1 MVHDNHLNCFLKGAI
16 MGGLTGTI
24 AALLLAPKSGRELRG
39 DLACTYDDLCDKS
52 QHFSDQVR
60 EKSHEMMHAFD
71 RNHSKHEE
79 NNTSSML
86 MGGAFGAI
94 LGATSAL
101 LLAPRSGDKLRQGLG
116 EKYDEIISQAQDF
129 IANVNHKGHDAMEYA
144 DEWRETLSTLVN
156 KLSNSKGKRS
166 NSMFDEIVD
175 WANLGIKALQQLQKR
190 R

>member
-16 MGGLTGTI
+16 VGGLTGTI
-24 AALLLAPKSGRELRG
+24 AALLLAPKSGRELRD
-39 DLACTYDDLCDKS
+39 DLSCTYGDLCDKS
-52 QHFSDQVR
+52 HRFSDQVK
-60 EKSHEMMHAFD
+60 EKSQGMLHAFD
-71 RNHSKHEE
+71 RNHENDEE
-79 NNTSSML
+79 SNASSML

-116 EKYDEIISQAQDF
+116 EKYEEIISQAQDF
-129 IANVNHKGHDAMEYA
+129 ISNVNDKGHDAMEYA
-144 DEWRETLSTLVN
+144 DEWKDTLSTLVS